1 MEHRPYTLNDLK
13 RIQKEITD
21 RRMDR
26 QNQTRRNP
34 AKQNTVRREGY
45 SLLNRPSEWTVKNI
59 DEVAAVVR
67 EKLWAE
73 GASAFWNVYRD
84 PFSDVPCNEVLRS
97 IKNVLKI
104 RCLCMEMDGR
114 VREQFGSSPLGQF
127 KQNWS
132 AEGLDKRFAQEEKK

>member
-1 MEHRPYTLNDLK
+1 MNDLK

-73 GASAFWNVYRD
+73 GASAFWNVYRE

-97 IKNVLKI
+97 IKKRIENKMPLYGNGWARQGTVW
-104 RCLCMEMDGR
+104 
-114 VREQFGSSPLGQF
+114 QQSSGTV
-127 KQNWS
+127 
-132 AEGLDKRFAQEEKK
+132 